1 MEFDLLSYI
10 VPSVREFCRKT
21 CIMAFAVG
29 FAIVGTSCDDNGND
43 FDYGSLT
50 PPAAVYSPEA
60 VQTMQNIWSTSP
72 ALVEKDSRSAAY
84 ADIQAWADDCPADEI
99 YARYRDADTPLAL
112 AVQNLYPVLQCYDLA
127 FDRVLDALKAGMPAD
142 GKPRVWALYNMG
154 IVVQTAS
161 GNYAIDIYHRRG
173 AELAPYIDFY
183 AITHIHADHKWEPL
197 AHAMAAA
204 GKPVLTNFAIDG
216 IHNSDYLSTEAKDY
230 TIGQFKIHSFIT
242 HHNSSPLTTLAI
254 TAFFVEGGGVNVL
267 HSGDSNFIAEE
278 FESMRGRQ
286 VDFYV
291 FRYAVNAL
299 TENNVLGN
307 VVTPKVAVL
316 SHILELGHKDVANS
330 RWTLELGL
338 ERASRLNSN
347 NVVMPFW
354 GDSLTL

>member
-72 ALVEKDSRSAAY
+72 ALAEKDSRSAAY